1 MTDRR
6 PPTPL
11 TCDEARDL
19 AAGFVL
25 GALAPDEMVAV
36 REHLATCAE
45 AHPEFE
51 ELGGVVPYLADSLEP
66 VEPPAALG
74 SRILAAIT
82 AEAAGRSVV
91 EPAPPVATPV
101 PTPAAPVE
109 RAAATATPTPAVVD
123 LSAERARRRS
133 PLVWIAGIAAVLLI
147 VGLGAW
153 NVALRQDLGTA
164 QAYAAAVDEVLA
176 LAGTTGGQAAI
187 LAPDV
192 AGGPSGIA
200 AVGADGQVKLA
211 LRGLA
216 ATSGSQVYEAWV
228 IGPDPATPV
237 AIGSFTPDAQGFGT
251 LATTTTSGAAGVTI
265 ALTLEPTAGRTSPT
279 PPVISSGVAAGST

>member
-6 PPTPL
+6 PPTTL

-45 AHPEFE
+45 AHPEFA

-82 AEAAGRSVV
+82 AEAAGGPVV
-91 EPAPPVATPV
+91 EPASSVATPV

-109 RAAATATPTPAVVD
+109 RAGATAAPTPAVVD

-192 AGGPSGIA
+192 AGGPSGHR
-200 AVGADGQVKLA
+200 
-211 LRGLA
+211 RGGRRWPGEA
-216 ATSGSQVYEAWV
+216 RDARPCATSGSQVYEAWV
-228 IGPDPATPV
+228 IGADPATPV

>member
-1 MTDRR
+1 MTDRQ

-66 VEPPAALG
+66 VEPPPALG
-74 SRILAAIT
+74 NRILAAIT
-82 AEAAGRSVV
+82 AEAAGASVV
-91 EPAPPVATPV
+91 DPVSAAPTPL
-101 PTPAAPVE
+101 PTPAAPVD
-109 RAAATATPTPAVVD
+109 RAAATGTPGPAVVD

-133 PLVWIAGIAAVLLI
+133 PIVWIAGIAAVLLI

-211 LRGLA
+211 MRGLA

-228 IGPDPATPV
+228 IGADPATPV
-237 AIGSFTPDAQGFGT
+237 AIGSFTPDTQGFGT
-251 LATTTTSGAAGVTI
+251 LATTTTSGAPGVTI

>member
-1 MTDRR
+1 M
-6 PPTPL
+6 
-11 TCDEARDL
+11 
-19 AAGFVL
+19 
-25 GALAPDEMVAV
+25 
-36 REHLATCAE
+36 
-45 AHPEFE
+45 
-51 ELGGVVPYLADSLEP
+51 
-66 VEPPAALG
+66 
-74 SRILAAIT
+74 
-82 AEAAGRSVV
+82 V
-91 EPAPPVATPV
+91 EPASSVATPV

-109 RAAATATPTPAVVD
+109 RAGATATPTPAVVD

-211 LRGLA
+211 MRGLA
-216 ATSGSQVYEAWV
+216 ATR
-228 IGPDPATPV
+228 
-237 AIGSFTPDAQGFGT
+237 
-251 LATTTTSGAAGVTI
+251 AA
-265 ALTLEPTAGRTSPT
+265 R
-279 PPVISSGVAAGST
+279 STRPG

>member
-6 PPTPL
+6 SPTPL

-82 AEAAGRSVV
+82 AEAAGGSVV
-91 EPAPPVATPV
+91 EPTSAAAPV

>member
-6 PPTPL
+6 PPTTL

-25 GALAPDEMVAV
+25 GALAPDEMIAV

-45 AHPEFE
+45 AHPEFA

-82 AEAAGRSVV
+82 AETAGGSVV
-91 EPAPPVATPV
+91 EPASSVATSRPM
-101 PTPAAPVE
+101 PAAPVE
-109 RAAATATPTPAVVD
+109 RAGATATPTPAVVD

-211 LRGLA
+211 IRGLA

-228 IGPDPATPV
+228 IGADPAAPV
-237 AIGSFTPDAQGFGT
+237 AIGSFTPDFFCFST
-251 LATTTTSGAAGVTI
+251 LPTTTLPGAAGVNI